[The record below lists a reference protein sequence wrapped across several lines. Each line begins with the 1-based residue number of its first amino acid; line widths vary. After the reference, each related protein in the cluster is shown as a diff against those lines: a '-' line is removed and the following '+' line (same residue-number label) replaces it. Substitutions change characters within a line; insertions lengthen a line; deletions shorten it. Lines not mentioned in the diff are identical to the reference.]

1 MASTRLKVMN
11 YTGSGSWRKA
21 GRLPGAGFSLQ
32 GASIGSDFYVTGGD
46 NDIFYKMRNPM
57 TNLCSNWSANC

>member
-1 MASTRLKVMN
+1 MASTLLKVMN

-21 GRLPGAGFSLQ
+21 GRLPRAGFSLQ

-46 NDIFYKMRNPM
+46 YDIFF
-57 TNLCSNWSANC
+57 SEI